1 MFADR
6 PTRLAEEAIPRRVIE
21 EKQQH
26 GDLSLA
32 AAEAKRPSKTGETA
46 ARELAWEDK
55 GLRHTSQSELPMIAI
70 SI

>member
-1 MFADR
+1 MFVDR
-6 PTRLAEEAIPRRVIE
+6 TTRSAEEAIPRRVIE

-46 ARELAWEDK
+46 ARELA
-55 GLRHTSQSELPMIAI
+55 
-70 SI
+70 